1 MKKIVAA
8 NLSQR
13 ILSVCNETHY
23 GNFEIGSTLSNHLC
37 VFDKTSEFLANLEPT
52 DDSLVLSDGEIIF
65 PEILAFDINKC
76 FCIYIFAGDSNE
88 ETFLNSLNIT
98 FQYSVKNLKYTRN
111 QSHCSLRFE
120 LCKPHIT
127 SSTS

>member
-8 NLSQR
+8 NLPQR

-37 VFDKTSEFLANLEPT
+37 IFDKTFEFLANLEPT

-65 PEILAFDINKC
+65 PEILAFDINKY

-98 FQYSVKNLKYTRN
+98 FQYSVKN
-111 QSHCSLRFE
+111 
-120 LCKPHIT
+120 
-127 SSTS
+127 